1 MAILTPAPRNFQQKI
16 RSELTEGLQLSYYD
30 IIPSILHLRV
40 TLAGTG
46 ARPNVVNPGS
56 ASDIYRVAGDY
67 NFLIGEIRAHI
78 AMNEIGS
85 ESTVGATGLNALV
98 GVRNRTVVKAL
109 NAKAFLVN
117 PDRNDLRFV
126 ETDIQNSSSQ
136 FGGSVV
142 SPLSLASLMPEAGG
156 SPVSLIGDGYVMP
169 LIVPAN
175 ERIKMTIVLQDAN
188 ATLGQTEYGLT
199 CIGALVRAR

>member
-1 MAILTPAPRNFQQKI
+1 MAILTPAPRNFQQRI
-16 RSELTEGLQLSYYD
+16 RSELTEGLELSYYD

-40 TLAGTG
+40 TLEGTG

-67 NFLIGEIRAHI
+67 NFLISEIHAHV
-78 AMNEIGS
+78 AMNQLS
-85 ESTVGATGLNALV
+85 QESTVGATGLNSLV
-98 GVRNRTVVKAL
+98 GVRNRTAVKAM

-126 ETDIQNSSSQ
+126 ETDIQNSSNQ
-136 FGGSVV
+136 FGGSVI
-142 SPLSLASLMPEAGG
+142 SPLSLGSLMPECGG
-156 SPVSLIGDGYVMP
+156 MPIRLIDKGYVMP

-175 ERIKMTIVLQDAN
+175 ERIKMSVILLDPN

-199 CIGALVRAR
+199 CVGALVRAR

>member
-1 MAILTPAPRNFQQKI
+1 VAILTPAPRNFQQKI
-16 RSELTEGLQLSYYD
+16 RSELTEALQLSYYD

-46 ARPNVVNPGS
+46 ARPAVVNPGS

-67 NFLIGEIRAHI
+67 NFLIGEIRAHV
-78 AMNEIGS
+78 AMNQLGS
-85 ESTVGATGLNALV
+85 EDTVGATGLNSLV
-98 GVRNRTVVKAL
+98 GTRNRTVVKAL

-136 FGGSVV
+136 FGGSVI

-169 LIVPAN
+169 LIVPSN
-175 ERIKMTIVLQDAN
+175 ERIKMTIVLLDPN